1 MDNKMVIGY
10 TRISTQRQSDG
21 TSLDNQNQK
30 INDYCNLHDLQL
42 SNVFSEIDSGGND
55 DRKVLTEIK
64 NMIQN
69 PFLKDQPIKTIIV
82 FKLDRLGR
90 TMLGSLQF
98 IDMCK
103 KHNVNV
109 VSIQDNIDTS
119 EPKSELILNILLSIA
134 TEERRVIKERLTMG
148 REYKFKS
155 NQIPYPKIPFGYKR
169 KNKTIIPDKNSEIVQ
184 YIFKKWNILSKMK
197 HITKTKKTQR
207 LLKLL
212 KRRGYTFNGR
222 DFKWWNVRD
231 ILNNKMYCGEISWK
245 GMTTN
250 SSYPTIVSKRLYN
263 SIHH

>member
-1 MDNKMVIGY
+1 
-10 TRISTQRQSDG
+10 
-21 TSLDNQNQK
+21 
-30 INDYCNLHDLQL
+30 
-42 SNVFSEIDSGGND
+42 
-55 DRKVLTEIK
+55 
-64 NMIQN
+64 
-69 PFLKDQPIKTIIV
+69 
-82 FKLDRLGR
+82 
-90 TMLGSLQF
+90 MLGSLQF